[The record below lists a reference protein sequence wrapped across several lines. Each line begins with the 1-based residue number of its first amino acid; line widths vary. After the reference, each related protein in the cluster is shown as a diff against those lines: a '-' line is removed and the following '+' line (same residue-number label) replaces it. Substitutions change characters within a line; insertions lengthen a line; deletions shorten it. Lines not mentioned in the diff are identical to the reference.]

1 MTMERRYDGL
11 HRAMLP
17 FKPYHPDVMDDGAP
31 AMLSSAP
38 YDDAM
43 DLAAPSAML
52 SSKR

>member
-1 MTMERRYDGL
+1 MTMDWRHDGL

-17 FKPYHPDVMDDGAP
+17 SKPYHPDAMDDGAP
-31 AMLSSAP
+31 AMHSSAP

-52 SSKR
+52 PSER

>member
-1 MTMERRYDGL
+1 MTMERRHDGL
-11 HRAMLP
+11 HCAMLP
-17 FKPYHPDVMDDGAP
+17 SKPYHPDAMDDGAP

-52 SSKR
+52 PLER